1 MLGRRGG
8 MQLKTRKMEHELH
21 ESKVRLT
28 NEDLKNESLAEVNKE
43 IGKENWG
50 LAIRMF
56 GGNWE
61 NTKVVANECGFR
73 QGKVK
78 DVIDSLRKI
87 HCQTKVLHSFESL
100 IMETY
105 FW

>member
-43 IGKENWG
+43 IGKEN
-50 LAIRMF
+50 
-56 GGNWE
+56 
-61 NTKVVANECGFR
+61 
-73 QGKVK
+73 
-78 DVIDSLRKI
+78 
-87 HCQTKVLHSFESL
+87 
-100 IMETY
+100 
-105 FW
+105 